1 MESPILL
8 LTSDHLSIEMYSS
21 YSNKL
26 QITLQQKHI
35 RKHQSFCWKIGYKS
49 GIIRHIA
56 TAYRRVEGRNRDA
69 KTKIDYRSRLP
80 LCGED
85 DSDTGTFHFL

>member
-1 MESPILL
+1 MTDIMPYIL
-8 LTSDHLSIEMYSS
+8 
-21 YSNKL
+21 
-26 QITLQQKHI
+26 
-35 RKHQSFCWKIGYKS
+35 WKIRNGS